1 MFEDRTAS
9 VRRVD
14 AGSGWMMEDARA
26 PAAAA
31 RRQEGAS
38 NVRVPVPG
46 RCPGRCAGWAWLG
59 CVWVAAVTCVL
70 FSYFNLWRTLP
81 HANTHDFS
89 STHSNI
95 ANTAPPTACKRKVVR
110 ATSKDSRLTTPAPRT
125 ATSNGRA
132 SRAALTRTPSSA
144 SVRRSS
150 AQSSR
155 SQPAARQRAARPLR
169 LDEGRGPHL
178 FKGLAPQPLRL

>member
-1 MFEDRTAS
+1 MDDGGCASAGRRCEEAGRSEQRPSARARSVPRSVRGVGLAGLCMGSCCDLCAVFIFHFSTFGVHFHTLTHTTSAQRTATLQTLHP
-9 VRRVD
+9 RRH
-14 AGSGWMMEDARA
+14 AR
-26 PAAAA
+26 
-31 RRQEGAS
+31 EK
-38 NVRVPVPG
+38 
-46 RCPGRCAGWAWLG
+46 
-59 CVWVAAVTCVL
+59 
-70 FSYFNLWRTLP
+70 
-81 HANTHDFS
+81 S
-89 STHSNI
+89 S
-95 ANTAPPTACKRKVVR
+95 

-178 FKGLAPQPLRL
+178 FEGLAPQPLRL